1 LKPLVNEAQPLLD
14 HGNEVTE
21 NLLVAL
27 MGLALLPLIATRVLK
42 GLREGRLPL
51 YRTYVR
57 REDDG
62 AKFTFLLALH
72 SLSFIVVA
80 AISADL
86 LFNLGL
92 REAL

>member
-1 LKPLVNEAQPLLD
+1 MITSRSED
-14 HGNEVTE
+14 
-21 NLLVAL
+21 LLVGII
-27 MGLALLPLIATRVLK
+27 GLILLPLIAKRVLK

-51 YRTYVR
+51 YRSYVR
-57 REDDG
+57 RDDDG